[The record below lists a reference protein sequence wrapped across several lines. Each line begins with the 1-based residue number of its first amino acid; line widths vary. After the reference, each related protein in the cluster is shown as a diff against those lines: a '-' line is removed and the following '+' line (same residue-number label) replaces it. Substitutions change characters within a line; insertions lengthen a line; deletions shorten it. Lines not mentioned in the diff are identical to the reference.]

1 MFFPDF
7 SRSRGHSLKSIL
19 EFVKRVFLKAEL
31 ALIFHKIEGDFSQI
45 VLESWGFLKFQNTRE
60 GRVCYIFVI

>member
-31 ALIFHKIEGDFSQI
+31 PLIFHKIEGDFSQI
-45 VLESWGFLKFQNTRE
+45 VLESWDFLKFQNTRG
-60 GRVCYIFVI
+60 GRVCYIFVF